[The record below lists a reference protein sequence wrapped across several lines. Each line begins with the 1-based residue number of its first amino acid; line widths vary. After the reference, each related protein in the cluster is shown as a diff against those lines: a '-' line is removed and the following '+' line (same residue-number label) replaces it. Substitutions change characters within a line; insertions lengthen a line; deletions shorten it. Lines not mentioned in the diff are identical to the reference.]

1 MKEHPACPNT
11 SHPALPEGTG
21 ALKLSPMES
30 SAIHVLVLLVFQYMG
45 IKITPAPRFHLGQLL
60 VNIASVA
67 QMVATMSLLVHL
79 VRLAHLVHLVCITKI
94 TLRNLRYILLKVT
107 NI

>member
-1 MKEHPACPNT
+1 
-11 SHPALPEGTG
+11 
-21 ALKLSPMES
+21 MELT
-30 SAIHVLVLLVFQYMG
+30 AIHVLVLLVFQYMG

-79 VRLAHLVHLVCITKI
+79 ARLAHLVHLVCITTI
-94 TLRNLRYILLKVT
+94 TLRDLRYTQRGYIIYRVLVLLITRDNLIPLYINVNT
-107 NI
+107 RGPH

>member
-1 MKEHPACPNT
+1 
-11 SHPALPEGTG
+11 
-21 ALKLSPMES
+21 MELT
-30 SAIHVLVLLVFQYMG
+30 AIHVLVLLVFQYMG

-79 VRLAHLVHLVCITKI
+79 ARLAHLVHLVCITTI
-94 TLRNLRYILLKVT
+94 TLRDLRYTQRGYIIYIT
-107 NI
+107 DHS